1 MVAARGL
8 RFRHVTDAKTK
19 LAMSLVEELDGTS
32 FFRVEFEMPFEAKT
46 IAAMLQEGRGNPK
59 LFETSDTIITYVTN
73 TSRRTLLESAW
84 SDESR
89 SREWKTEFRSSL
101 PSSFLE
107 SLERL
112 RGGLVQ
118 DPLLGAY
125 RETLLSCLYWG
136 DGASDVASLKVTAAD
151 PNCRF
156 DADMGQPCTEKQL
169 HRIADAVKAGK
180 SLPAY

>member
-1 MVAARGL
+1 
-8 RFRHVTDAKTK
+8 
-19 LAMSLVEELDGTS
+19 
-32 FFRVEFEMPFEAKT
+32 MPFEANT
-46 IAAMLQEGRGNPK
+46 VAAMLQEARDNPK
-59 LFETSDTIITYVTN
+59 LLEVSEATITYVMN

-84 SDESR
+84 MDESR

-118 DPLLGAY
+118 DPLLGEY
-125 RETLLSCLYWG
+125 RETLLGCLYWG
-136 DGASDVASLKVTAAD
+136 DGATDVAPLKVVPAD

-156 DADMGQPCTEKQL
+156 DADMGQPCTEKEL
-169 HRIADAVKAGK
+169 RRIADAIKAGK
-180 SLPAY
+180 SLPVY